1 MPESSQNWELFGY
14 DMRNVGRHWVDAWRD
29 LLWANDSPVRRHLD
43 DAVVVRGEDGQA
55 CYQAGMLSDVKESD
69 YAAIVL
75 PDDLVLTKTLDLH
88 RAVEVDLAAALALEV
103 NAASPFSADDI
114 GYGWRIVARGESQIT
129 VLLAILSKSA
139 TMAYLGRRYDIHD
152 AQQQEV
158 WAKVGD
164 EMVVVE
170 GFGEARRESSYR
182 KRLIRAATMIVLAGL
197 VLLAMVGTAATLKA
211 WELQSVQKMAATTER
226 RSSDANR
233 LRASLGVSNA
243 LIAGV
248 NDVVLAYPNPHIEL
262 SRLTHLLKD
271 EEFVNNFSMQGLEIE
286 LVGRAANAASVMER
300 LTDESDYAEVTAPR
314 AITRVQNSQAEQF
327 YLSIRRREGVVQ

>member
-1 MPESSQNWELFGY
+1 MFESNQNWQLFGY
-14 DMRNVGRHWVDAWRD
+14 DMRNVGRYWVDAWRD

-43 DAVVVRGEDGQA
+43 DAVIVQGEDGQI
-55 CYQAGMLSDVKESD
+55 CYQAGMPSDVKESD

-88 RAVEVDLAAALALEV
+88 RAVEVDLAAVLALEV
-103 NAASPFSADDI
+103 NAASPFTANDT
-114 GYGWRIVARGESQIT
+114 GYGWDIVARRESQIT

-158 WAKVGD
+158 WAKVD
-164 EMVVVE
+164 AEMVVVE

-197 VLLAMVGTAATLKA
+197 VLLALVGTAATLKA
-211 WELQSVQKMAATTER
+211 WELQGVQKMAATTER
-226 RSSDANR
+226 KSSGATR
-233 LRASLGVSNA
+233 LRASLAVSNA

-248 NDVVLAYPNPHIEL
+248 NKFVLAYPNPHIEL

-271 EEFVNNFSMQGLEIE
+271 EEFVNSFSMQGLEIE

-300 LTDESDYAEVTAPR
+300 LTDEADYAEVTAPR

>member
-1 MPESSQNWELFGY
+1 MLESSQNWELFGY

-43 DAVVVRGEDGQA
+43 DAVIVRGEVGQI
-55 CYQAGMLSDVKESD
+55 CYQAGMPSDVQESD

-75 PDDLVLTKTLDLH
+75 PEDLVLTKTLDLP
-88 RAVEVDLAAALALEV
+88 RAVEVDLAAVLALEV

-114 GYGWRIVARGESQIT
+114 GYGWNIVARSEAQIT
-129 VLLAILSKSA
+129 VVLAMLSKSA
-139 TMAYLGRRYDIHD
+139 TMAYLGRQHDIHD

-158 WAKVGD
+158 WAKVGA
-164 EMVVVE
+164 EMLVVK
-170 GFGEARRESSYR
+170 GFGEARRKSSYR
-182 KRLIRAATMIVLAGL
+182 KRLLRVATMIVLAGL
-197 VLLAMVGTAATLKA
+197 LLLAMVGAAATFKA
-211 WELQSVQKMAATTER
+211 WELQSVQKMAASTER
-226 RSSDANR
+226 ESSDAAR

-248 NDVVLAYPNPHIEL
+248 NRVVLAYPNPHIEL

-286 LVGRAANAASVMER
+286 LVGRAVNAASVMQR
-300 LTDESDYAEVTAPR
+300 LTDESDYAEVSAPR
-314 AITRVQNSQAEQF
+314 AITRVKNSQTEQF
-327 YLSIRRREGVVQ
+327 YLSIRRREGVVP